1 MRLIMRIISD
11 NNSTIG
17 FKMNSK
23 HKDLNNIDIQTLLI
37 LVNHRQN
44 ITYNNL

>member
-1 MRLIMRIISD
+1 MRSIMRIISD
-11 NNSTIG
+11 SNSTG

-23 HKDLNNIDIQTLLI
+23 HKDLNNKDTQTLLI
-37 LVNHRQN
+37 LVNHPQN